1 MNKKRKPFTHLN
13 TTDDIDLGYR
23 STPDYLRQL
32 AQHDSSISTEL
43 LLARN
48 VPRTKSA
55 SEMTPRNNGKSTW
68 LLFKVMFSGLSI
80 SL

>member
-13 TTDDIDLGYR
+13 SSNNNDLAYL

-32 AQHDSSISTEL
+32 TQQALPEPTEL
-43 LLARN
+43 FLARN

-55 SEMTPRNNGKSTW
+55 SEMTPRNNRTKNFPRSQLTLF
-68 LLFKVMFSGLSI
+68 LL
-80 SL
+80 